1 MSDLIITPELDDPGV
16 ITKQAEVR
24 LRRNIEHEMQRGSL
38 RSVMRMKRMRAYMRL
53 ARMAA
58 ARGSMGGGVRG
69 AMGMGRAALA
79 NPAVAIG
86 ALLAALGVVA
96 VRLFTEKPFETWGYE
111 IEEFLLG
118 DTPIE
123 ARAGMRAR
131 EQLLRGNG
139 VASAAMA
146 GDPYLKKRF
155 DMLKSMEAD
164 HLRGERLIRQ
174 EIGIN
179 GIADYAVM
187 KGVMAIAR
195 AQLQAYGIPD
205 KMTRVKGRLDDMS
218 IYSAP
223 FKYR

>member
-1 MSDLIITPELDDPGV
+1 MADLIIIPELDDPGV

-24 LRRNIEHEMQRGSL
+24 LRRHIDHQMQRGGL
-38 RSVMRMKRMRAYMRL
+38 RTMMRMKRMRAYLRM

-58 ARGSMGGGVRG
+58 ARGSMGAGVRG

-79 NPAVAIG
+79 NPAVAV
-86 ALLAALGVVA
+86 AAVVAALGVVA
-96 VRLFTEKPFETWGYE
+96 VRLFTDKPFETWGYE

-118 DTPIE
+118 DTPLE

-131 EQLLRGNG
+131 EDLLRTTGSR
-139 VASAAMA
+139 SAAVA

-155 DMLKSMEAD
+155 DMLKSMEVD
-164 HLRGERLIRQ
+164 QLRGERLIRQ
-174 EIGIN
+174 KIGIN
-179 GIADYAVM
+179 SIVDVAVV
-187 KGVMAIAR
+187 KGTMAIAR
-195 AQLQAYGIPD
+195 AKLTEFGIPD
-205 KMTRVKGRLDDMS
+205 KVTRVKNRLDDMS